1 MEGDKRMEDRLP
13 SHYQFEKKK
22 REQYIQAVE
31 GLGETLKKQGPL
43 DVKTTHLVQ
52 LAAAVAIRS
61 EGAVH
66 SHVRQALVNGVSS
79 DEVYHTIV
87 LLTSTVGFP
96 TVSAALSWAEEL
108 APENKG

>member
-1 MEGDKRMEDRLP
+1 MKDKLP
-13 SHYQFEKKK
+13 SHYRFEKHK
-22 REQYIQAVE
+22 REQDIEAVE
-31 GLGETLKKQGPL
+31 TLGETLRSQGPL
-43 DVKTTHLVQ
+43 DVKTMHLIQ

-66 SHVRQALVNGVSS
+66 SHVRQALSTGATP

-96 TVSAALSWAEEL
+96 AVSAALSWAEDLIEE
-108 APENKG
+108 PPSR